1 MSGDWDIGCEE
12 ALKRLFE
19 LIDGELSDHERD
31 DVERHLR
38 TCRSCFSRMEF
49 ERRLKQRL
57 SALPADDVPAT
68 LRRRVHDLLKG
79 F

>member
-1 MSGDWDIGCEE
+1 MADEHHITCEE
-12 ALKRLFE
+12 ALARLVE
-19 LIDGELSDHERD
+19 LVDGELPEPERNE
-31 DVERHLR
+31 VERHLR

-57 SALPADDVPAT
+57 SALPTDDVPAT
-68 LRRRVHDLLKG
+68 LRRRIHDLLDG

>member
-1 MSGDWDIGCEE
+1 MSGHGNIGCEE
-12 ALKRLFE
+12 ALKRLLE
-19 LIDGELSDHERD
+19 LIDGELPDGERD

-38 TCRSCFSRMEF
+38 ICRSCFSRMEF

-57 SALPADDVPAT
+57 SALPADDVPAR
-68 LRRRVHDLLKG
+68 LRSRVHGLIKG